1 MGEDVNLQS
10 DFYFT
15 LVIDFIQ
22 SQISIFFNGKEIG
35 SDKCNKSW
43 LVSGFLNNGDWPF
56 TVGMMR
62 SGGVGNLHEGYACGT
77 LYCCRLYSRIL
88 TEKELN
94 DNYLKTVSFHKA
106 ETVEN

>member
-1 MGEDVNLQS
+1 MDLQN

-15 LVIDFIQ
+15 LVIDFKQ
-22 SQISIFFNGKEIG
+22 SQISIFFNGKKIG
-35 SDKCNKSW
+35 SEKCDSNW
-43 LVSGFLNNGDWPF
+43 LVCGCLNDGNWPF

-62 SGGVGNLHEGYACGT
+62 SGTNNDPKTGYASGS
-77 LYCCRLYSRIL
+77 LYCCRLYSRVL

-106 ETVEN
+106 ENGEK